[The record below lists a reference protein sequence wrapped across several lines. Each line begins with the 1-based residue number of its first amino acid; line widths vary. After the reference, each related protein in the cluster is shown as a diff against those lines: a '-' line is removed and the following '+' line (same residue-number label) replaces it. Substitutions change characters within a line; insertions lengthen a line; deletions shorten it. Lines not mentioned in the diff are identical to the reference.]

1 MPAAARQGDPTA
13 HGGTIAVGDPTV
25 LINGM
30 PAARQGDMHVC
41 PMCNGPVPHV
51 GGPISMGAPTVMIN
65 GMPAAR
71 MGDVCTCSGPPDTIA
86 GGEPTVMINSGGNP
100 VMIGGSGM
108 VMIGGSGPVIIGGG
122 SGGGGGGG
130 GGSAGVQGAVATA
143 AAAEGGSPEATEL
156 VEHWIDFAFE
166 DAAGHAVA
174 GVPYALEDPAGE
186 TSEHWLQGD
195 GRVRRSL
202 LPEGNGTATV
212 KSVKG
217 AEWSTTEASVGEE
230 VTVTATAKGIEDGTS
245 ATVQIKE
252 MPVEGGSA
260 AAVVGEIET
269 EVSGEEIEASW
280 TYTYEDAGG
289 AGEAAAQ
296 QLPAYVAEVRVEG
309 YPLPTTTG
317 FLTCSDTLTVQMVE
331 QETEEVLENHPYR
344 ICLSNGEVRTGTTDG
359 NGWIE
364 EEDVPPG
371 PWSFA

>member
-1 MPAAARQGDPTA
+1 M
-13 HGGTIAVGDPTV
+13 
-25 LINGM
+25 
-30 PAARQGDMHVC
+30 
-41 PMCNGPVPHV
+41 

-71 MGDVCTCSGPPDTIA
+71 MGDVCTCSGPPDSIV

-122 SGGGGGGG
+122 AGGSGGGG

-166 DAAGHAVA
+166 DAAGNAMA

-186 TSEHWLQGD
+186 LSEHWLQGD

-217 AEWSTTEASVGEE
+217 AEWSKTEATVGEE
-230 VTVTATAKGIEDGTS
+230 VTVTATAKGIEDGTP
-245 ATVQIKE
+245 ATVQIE
-252 MPVEGGSA
+252 QLPMDGGSSA
-260 AAVVGEIET
+260 AIVGEIET
-269 EVSGEEIEASW
+269 EVSGEEVEAAW
-280 TYTYEDAGG
+280 TYEHGEEDQYDSQTPEEDPPVSTGSTG
-289 AGEAAAQ
+289 Q
-296 QLPAYVAEVRVEG
+296 QLPAYVAVVDVEG
-309 YPLPTTTG
+309 YPLPAMSG
-317 FLTCSDTLTVQMVE
+317 LLTLRSTVTIQLKGPDGEGVADE
-331 QETEEVLENHPYR
+331 PYVVTFA
-344 ICLSNGEVRTGTTDG
+344 NGEVRKGTLDG
-359 NGWIE
+359 SGKAE
-364 EEDVPPG
+364 LQEAPPCTHEVAWPRRSG
-371 PWSFA
+371 TQRKEKQK